1 MEFKDLL
8 LKADE
13 LFQQDARKEAQE
25 SYKGRKFS
33 TFNTVSMDGKM
44 ILVGRSTESQ
54 PAVKLLLLNQGSLM
68 GKLTLLEYHD
78 KYHGFGA
85 NYIAAKIREKYNFA
99 HINKPLR
106 GIARNCFMCKKML
119 AKEASQQMSPQKDIR
134 FQTMVPPFT
143 NIMLDYAGPIIGYDE
158 VKRRTSKMFWFLLL
172 TCIST
177 RSLKV
182 VLIPSMRT
190 DDFIIGL
197 RELVAEHAVP

>member
-33 TFNTVSMDGKM
+33 TFNTVSMVGKM

-85 NYIAAKIREKYNFA
+85 NYIAAKIREKYHFA
-99 HINKPLR
+99 HINKSLR
-106 GIARNCFMCKKML
+106 GIARNCFMCARKCWPKKQ
-119 AKEASQQMSPQKDIR
+119 ANK
-134 FQTMVPPFT
+134 
-143 NIMLDYAGPIIGYDE
+143 
-158 VKRRTSKMFWFLLL
+158 
-172 TCIST
+172 
-177 RSLKV
+177 
-182 VLIPSMRT
+182 
-190 DDFIIGL
+190 
-197 RELVAEHAVP
+197 